1 MVRVNEEIQ
10 SRLCPGDLREA
21 QPGHTAFYSRANCD
35 YLAAGLVDNTDS
47 GAERR
52 VLLRGFTHCARV
64 DPGARSPHSSP
75 MNDDLFFVARNGSI
89 WACWLSGKPAVN
101 LGGECAARAA
111 MEQFLG
117 ENRPALTSGIEK
129 PPAPPPPMKSTLAP
143 PPAPR
148 TVMER
153 SADRHEIAIVGRIF
167 TAGGSRDV
175 VITDLSETGCQ
186 FTDEAEV
193 LESGNRLT
201 IKIGPIG
208 PLEAATRWRRAERIG
223 IEFTTRLYPSVL
235 DHIRQHFDLRER

>member
-1 MVRVNEEIQ
+1 MATRAAEVEEGDGKVLTNAISRIAEFWGLTNAKLGSILGLSQ
-10 SRLCPGDLREA
+10 ATVSRLRAGKSELDPASKSFEA
-21 QPGHTAFYSRANCD
+21 GQF
-35 YLAAGLVDNTDS
+35 
-47 GAERR
+47 
-52 VLLRGFTHCARV
+52 LLRLF
-64 DPGARSPHSSP
+64 RSLDALLGS
-75 MNDDLFFVARNGSI
+75 DDL
-89 WACWLSGKPAVN
+89 
-101 LGGECAARAA
+101 AARAWLA
-111 MEQFLG
+111 TPNLDLEA
-117 ENRPALTSGIEK
+117 RPLELIDSFKGLMTAPL
-129 PPAPPPPMKSTLAP
+129 PPIKSTLAP

-153 SADRHEIAIVGRIF
+153 SADRHEIAIWGRIF

-208 PLEAATRWRRAERIG
+208 PLEAAARWRRAERIG
-223 IEFTTRLYPSVL
+223 IEFATRLYPSVL